1 MRKRWGVRKGFS
13 GSANSFGAGNSFETG
28 FYRAPGQRNEHEGMI
43 GGLVNASAK
52 RKKKE
57 RGATRGLIYL
67 STGTISPWNAKDES
81 NILVILCEYTI
92 HHSLTTDF
100 FRSCIRFR
108 VKDRWSILI
117 RSFDRSSI
125 QSPTRFRVSFWK
137 GKCKKKS
144 LTNSIRDFLRFNF
157 LVNFALKRERVN
169 IVLYI

>member
-1 MRKRWGVRKGFS
+1 MCRSRRERDGEYERDFLEARIRSVPVIRSKQVSTVHRV
-13 GSANSFGAGNSFETG
+13 
-28 FYRAPGQRNEHEGMI
+28 QRNEHEGMI
-43 GGLVNASAK
+43 GGLVNASVK

-92 HHSLTTDF
+92 HHSLTTNF

-137 GKCKKKS
+137 GKCKKK
-144 LTNSIRDFLRFNF
+144 IAD
-157 LVNFALKRERVN
+157 
-169 IVLYI
+169 